1 MCAGE
6 LTVKWLDAQFA
17 GVFLEASRI
26 HQRDSSKTTHIGVMQ
41 SSSVVEVEPQRGI
54 VELRAC
60 EISGVDQE
68 RAGKSRLHD
77 DSVAGVEIDHHE
89 LGASPAAEDRRAAQ
103 SACNGAGTHFAQHIG
118 FPDGDASYLLPADR
132 AVQIARDR
140 FRLR

>member
-41 SSSVVEVEPQRGI
+41 SSSVAEVETQRGI
-54 VELRAC
+54 VELRAG

-68 RAGKSRLHD
+68 RTGESRLYD
-77 DSVAGVEIDHHE
+77 DSVAGVEIDHYE
-89 LGASPAAEDRRAAQ
+89 LGASPAAENRRAAQ
-103 SACNGAGTHFAQHIG
+103 PACYGARTDFPQHIG
-118 FPDGDASYLLPADR
+118 FADRDASYLLPADR